1 MIISP
6 TLKAL
11 KKSEEDHE
19 LSNDIVCRTCSNA
32 IWREGRIR
40 RIQQEN
46 SDILQCYCP
55 IFFTVTWA
63 TQEPIEFTQCDAYKD
78 SSNLDVPPNTLN

>member
-11 KKSEEDHE
+11 AKSEEAHE
-19 LSNDIVCRTCSNA
+19 LSSDIICRTCANA

-40 RIQQEN
+40 RVGQPS

-55 IFFTVTWA
+55 IFFSVTWA
-63 TQEPIEFTQCDAYKD
+63 TQEPLEFTQCDGFKGMND
-78 SSNLDVPPNTLN
+78 FT

>member
-6 TLKAL
+6 TLKTL
-11 KKSEEDHE
+11 IKSEEDHE
-19 LSNDIVCRTCSNA
+19 LSSDIICRTCSNA

-40 RIQQEN
+40 RVQQDN

-55 IFFTVTWA
+55 IFFAVTWA
-63 TQEPIEFTQCDAYKD
+63 TQEPIEFTQCDGFKGLED
-78 SSNLDVPPNTLN
+78 LT